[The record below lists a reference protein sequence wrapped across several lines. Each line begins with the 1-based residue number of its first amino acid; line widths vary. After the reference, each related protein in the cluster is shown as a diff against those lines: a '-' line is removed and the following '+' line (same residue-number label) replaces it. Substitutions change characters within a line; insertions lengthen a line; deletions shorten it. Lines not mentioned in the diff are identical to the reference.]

1 MLAYLPTEKPTSDC
15 QCKLIAISLLS
26 GEHFGIVPI
35 EAMYCRLPVV
45 AVNDGGPTETVVDG
59 LTGFLCQPNPE
70 SFAQVQWESITHL
83 NND

>member
-1 MLAYLPTEKPTSDC
+1 MI
-15 QCKLIAISLLS
+15 QHNLIFFS

-70 SFAQVQWESITHL
+70 SFAQVHWNSITHL
-83 NND
+83 NSDKGISAILLILVYKL